1 MGAAAALIAVGAGW
15 TAVTGTAA
23 FLVRKRPVAVLG
35 AAEARLEWRRV
46 HRLVQPVD
54 ETSRVVSA
62 YLSAMQKMARPLAT
76 AGLAPNALT
85 AASIGPALVAAGLV
99 GAGRGWAIAGGVV
112 VLAVG
117 LMDGIDGAVAVATR
131 RATSLGEVLDAVV
144 DCVVDIVLLVG
155 PVVEAR
161 RRSVVAAAVAAGIAL
176 LLMEY
181 VRTRAQVVDPAV
193 GRITPAERPTRVIA
207 LGLGAI
213 GRGTLSLAA
222 VPALW
227 YWPVVLWTLCGL
239 CAVSAAVLL
248 ADARLLDSSDERTPE
263 RPPRGG

>member
-144 DCVVDIVLLVG
+144 DCVG